1 MTTFI
6 NIHALISHP
15 SSMMNRDDSGLQK
28 TAVFGGTTR
37 SRISS
42 QCLKRAIRQSDLY
55 KENVEEVSVRTRL
68 VDELIEKLATKIS
81 DFYPEDIKSVVEA
94 LSMNPKTEGLE
105 SNIKTEEIE
114 VDEIN
119 EDGTKVKVKTGE
131 VKRVF
136 KTVQPFSTGEIRE
149 LMLVAKNSFPEVF
162 NEILA
167 GLPEKPKKSDKTK
180 FKKSLVAFHELINS
194 VIPVLDV
201 ALSGRM
207 DTSCYNRN
215 TEASMSVAHS
225 LTTHSADIEVD
236 WFTACDD
243 LAEQGSGHI
252 GTNEFSS
259 GVFYR
264 YASIDIDLLAN
275 SINKSISET
284 TGIVLGVVKCFAQVT
299 PSAKQKTFAA
309 YNFAEFVMAEKST
322 QPISLVNAF
331 RNPIPNTG
339 KVMEE
344 SIKSL
349 VSHYEKLVDGYELQS
364 QAKAF
369 DLTQTAVS
377 DKITF
382 VNKVSELTF

>member
-6 NIHALISHP
+6 NIHTLISHP

-55 KENVEEVSVRTRL
+55 KAN
-68 VDELIEKLATKIS
+68 VDELSIRTNKVDELLAICIEKLPEYDAKLIEDVLVNMGSKIR
-81 DFYPEDIKSVVEA
+81 PEKNKE
-94 LSMNPKTEGLE
+94 
-105 SNIKTEEIE
+105 
-114 VDEIN
+114 
-119 EDGTKVKVKTGE
+119 TGE
-131 VKRVF
+131 KIRHF
-136 KTVQPFSTGEIRE
+136 DAVQPYSIGAIRE
-149 LMLVAKNSFPEVF
+149 AINMVQ
-162 NEILA
+162 A
-167 GLPEKPKKSDKTK
+167 GTELKELKKIVQLPT
-180 FKKSLVAFHELINS
+180 I
-194 VIPVLDV
+194 DV

-207 DTSCYNRN
+207 DASCPERN
-215 TEASMSVAHS
+215 VEAAMSVAHS

-264 YASIDIDLLAN
+264 YASINVDLLAQN
-275 SINKSISET
+275 IKKTVEEAASIVST
-284 TGIVLGVVKCFAQVT
+284 IVNCFAQVS

-309 YNFAEFVMAEKST
+309 HNKADFVLCT
-322 QPISLVNAF
+322 QSNQPLSLANAF
-331 RNPIPNTG
+331 RKAIPNTG
-339 KVMEE
+339 EVMEA
-344 SIKSL
+344 SIQSL
-349 VSHYEKLVDGYELQS
+349 VTHYENLVDGYEIES

-369 DLTQTAVS
+369 DITKTATS

-382 VNKVSELTF
+382 VNKISDVCF

>member
-55 KENVEEVSVRTRL
+55 KENVEELSIRTNKF
-68 VDELIEKLATKIS
+68 DELLVLC
-81 DFYPEDIKSVVEA
+81 IKSLPEFDAKLIEDV
-94 LSMNPKTEGLE
+94 LE
-105 SNIKTEEIE
+105 HMGS
-114 VDEIN
+114 
-119 EDGTKVKVKTGE
+119 KVKTE
-131 VKRVF
+131 IDKETKEKHRF
-136 KTVQPFSTGEIRE
+136 FDAVQPYSIGAIRE
-149 LMLVAKNSFPEVF
+149 AVNMVQMGTELKEL
-162 NEILA
+162 
-167 GLPEKPKKSDKTK
+167 KKI
-180 FKKSLVAFHELINS
+180 AQ
-194 VIPVLDV
+194 IPTIDV

-207 DTSCYNRN
+207 DASCPERN
-215 TEASMSVAHS
+215 VEAAMSVAHS

-264 YASIDIDLLAN
+264 YASIDVDLLAKN
-275 SINKSISET
+275 INRTVNEAKR
-284 TGIVLGVVKCFAQVT
+284 IVNTIVNCFAQVSPT
-299 PSAKQKTFAA
+299 AKQKTFAA
-309 YNFAEFVMAEKST
+309 HNKADFVLCTSSN
-322 QPISLVNAF
+322 QSLSLANAF
-331 RNPIPNTG
+331 RNPISNTG

-349 VSHYEKLVDGYELQS
+349 VSHYEKLVDSYELKS
-364 QAKAF
+364 EAKAL
-369 DLTQTAVS
+369 DLTETAVS
-377 DKITF
+377 EKILF
-382 VNKVSELTF
+382 VNKISELTF

>member
-55 KENVEEVSVRTRL
+55 KSNVEELSIRTNRFDDL
-68 VDELIEKLATKIS
+68 LKLCIEKL
-81 DFYPEDIKSVVEA
+81 PEFDA
-94 LSMNPKTEGLE
+94 KTIEDVLE
-105 SNIKTEEIE
+105 NMGSKIKTETNK
-114 VDEIN
+114 D
-119 EDGTKVKVKTGE
+119 TKE
-131 VKRVF
+131 KRRYF
-136 KTVQPFSTGEIRE
+136 DAVQPYSLGAIRE
-149 LMLVAKNSFPEVF
+149 AIHIVQAGTELK
-162 NEILA
+162 EIKKIVQ
-167 GLPEKPKKSDKTK
+167 LPT
-180 FKKSLVAFHELINS
+180 I
-194 VIPVLDV
+194 DV

-207 DTSCYNRN
+207 DASCPERN
-215 TEASMSVAHS
+215 VEAAMSVAHS

-264 YASIDIDLLAN
+264 YASINVDLLAEN
-275 SINKSISET
+275 IKKSIEET
-284 TGIVLGVVKCFAQVT
+284 TSIVTTIINCFAQVS

-309 YNFAEFVMAEKST
+309 HNKADFVLCTCSN
-322 QPISLVNAF
+322 QPLSLANAF
-331 RNPIPNTG
+331 RKPIPNTG
-339 KVMEE
+339 EVMEA
-344 SIKSL
+344 SIQSL
-349 VSHYEKLVDGYELQS
+349 VTHYENLVDGYELES

-369 DLTQTAVS
+369 DMTNTAQS
-377 DKITF
+377 EKITM
-382 VNKVSELTF
+382 VNKISDLTF